1 MEFFRYVNV
10 LRKHLRWIVLLTV
23 IGGGA
28 ACGFSL
34 RQHKVYKATATL
46 LVNVASPTSLIPYL
60 ATSLSN
66 NNGTPPLE
74 QLANTYSVF
83 LQSRSFDGQIVK
95 ALGLKTTP
103 DEFAKHVSSALVPDT
118 NYFTIGVT
126 WGDPRQAA
134 AIANSIAR
142 TFVQENTAAQAATG
156 GNDAATQIS
165 QSLAYFRRKIQTLQR
180 SYDQLTSNARANQA
194 RVDAVSNDLNTAEDT
209 YYRLLGTAGATASGA
224 ATNAAT
230 LSDPATAPTI
240 PISPKVTLNTL
251 AGIVAGL
258 VLGLLLAFVLDYLD
272 YSLRTPEDM
281 EALVGQTPLGIVATF
296 GPAQGARRGLPFSR
310 KGGHSA
316 TTKKTAAARAGNG
329 ASNGN
334 GNGHGAATHPFDP
347 ALATLSVVNPKLI
360 TIAQPRA
367 SVSEAFRTLRT
378 SLEFSS
384 LDKPLKSLVVTSSL
398 PSEGKSTVSANLA
411 VAIAQTGK
419 RVILVDADLR
429 RPTVHKL
436 FDVKPATGLTTI
448 LLNRENRERAIADA
462 LQPTMV
468 PTLQV
473 IASGPQPPNPAELLS
488 SESMIALVRDLEGK
502 ADLVIFD
509 TPPMGPLTDAV
520 VLSTRVS
527 GTLLVA
533 RAGSTRRTVISNSLA
548 MLQKVGGNVVGTV
561 LNMVD
566 LKGISNYSY
575 YSYYSNG
582 YYGREEAV
590 AASGGRAK
598 N

>member
-10 LRKHLRWIVLLTV
+10 LRKHLGLIVLLTV

-34 RQHKVYKATATL
+34 RQHRVYKATATL

-118 NYFTIGVT
+118 NYFTLSVT

-142 TFVQENTAAQAATG
+142 TFVQQNATAQTATE
-156 GNDAATQIS
+156 GNDAATQIN
-165 QSLAYFRRKIQTLQR
+165 QSLAYFRHKIQTLQR
-180 SYDQLTSNARANQA
+180 SYDRLTSNTRASQA
-194 RVDAVSNDLNTAEDT
+194 QVDAVANDLNTAQDT
-209 YYRLLGTAGATASGA
+209 YYRLLGTAGASASGTG
-224 ATNAAT
+224 TNAAT

-240 PISPKVTLNTL
+240 PISPKVTLNTV

-316 TTKKTAAARAGNG
+316 TTKKAGNG

-448 LLNRENRERAIADA
+448 LLNRENRERALADA
-462 LQPTMV
+462 LQSTMV

-488 SESMIALVRDLEGK
+488 SESMIALVRELEGK

-533 RAGSTRRTVISNSLA
+533 RAGSTRRTVISNSVA
-548 MLQKVGGNVVGTV
+548 MLQKVGGNMVGTV

-590 AASGGRAK
+590 AVGGGRTQS
-598 N
+598 

>member
-10 LRKHLRWIVLLTV
+10 LRKHLGLIVLLTV

-66 NNGTPPLE
+66 NNGAPPLE

-134 AIANSIAR
+134 AIANSIER

-180 SYDQLTSNARANQA
+180 SYDRLTSNTRANQA
-194 RVDAVSNDLNTAEDT
+194 RVDAVSNELNTAEDT

-230 LSDPATAPTI
+230 LSDPATAPTV

-316 TTKKTAAARAGNG
+316 TTKKAGNG

-384 LDKPLKSLVVTSSL
+384 LDKPLKSLVITSSL
-398 PSEGKSTVSANLA
+398 PSEGKSTVSANL
-411 VAIAQTGK
+411 VV
-419 RVILVDADLR
+419 R
-429 RPTVHKL
+429 
-436 FDVKPATGLTTI
+436 
-448 LLNRENRERAIADA
+448 
-462 LQPTMV
+462 QP
-468 PTLQV
+468 
-473 IASGPQPPNPAELLS
+473 
-488 SESMIALVRDLEGK
+488 K
-502 ADLVIFD
+502 F
-509 TPPMGPLTDAV
+509 
-520 VLSTRVS
+520 
-527 GTLLVA
+527 
-533 RAGSTRRTVISNSLA
+533 
-548 MLQKVGGNVVGTV
+548 
-561 LNMVD
+561 
-566 LKGISNYSY
+566 
-575 YSYYSNG
+575 
-582 YYGREEAV
+582 
-590 AASGGRAK
+590 
-598 N
+598 

>member
-83 LQSRSFDGQIVK
+83 LQSNSFDGQIVK
-95 ALGLKTTP
+95 ELGLKTTP
-103 DEFAKHVSSALVPDT
+103 DEFAKHMSSALVPDT
-118 NYFTIGVT
+118 NYFTLSVT
-126 WGDPRQAA
+126 WGDPRQATS
-134 AIANSIAR
+134 IANSIAR
-142 TFVQENTAAQAATG
+142 TFVQENATAQTATE
-156 GNDAATQIS
+156 GNDAATQIN
-165 QSLAYFRRKIQTLQR
+165 QSLAYFRHKIQTLQR
-180 SYDQLTSNARANQA
+180 SYDRLTSNIRASQA
-194 RVDAVSNDLNTAEDT
+194 QVDAVTNDLNTAQDT
-209 YYRLLGTAGATASGA
+209 YYRLLGTAGTNASGA

-240 PISPKVTLNTL
+240 PISPKVTLNTV

-258 VLGLLLAFVLDYLD
+258 ILGLLLAFVLDYLD

-296 GPAQGARRGLPFSR
+296 GPAQGVRRGLPFSR
-310 KGGHSA
+310 KGGHTA
-316 TTKKTAAARAGNG
+316 TTKKTGPARAGNG

-334 GNGHGAATHPFDP
+334 GHGTATHPFDP

-384 LDKPLKSLVVTSSL
+384 LDKPLKSLVITSSL

-419 RVILVDADLR
+419 RIILVDADLR

-462 LQPTMV
+462 LQSTMV

-533 RAGSTRRTVISNSLA
+533 RAGSTRRTVISNSVA

-590 AASGGRAK
+590 AGTAAGAK

>member
-83 LQSRSFDGQIVK
+83 LQSNSFDGQIVK
-95 ALGLKTTP
+95 ELGLTTTP
-103 DEFAKHVSSALVPDT
+103 DEFAKHMSSALVPDT
-118 NYFTIGVT
+118 NYFTLSVT

-134 AIANSIAR
+134 SIANSIAR
-142 TFVQENTAAQAATG
+142 TFVQENATAQTATE
-156 GNDAATQIS
+156 GNDAATQIN
-165 QSLAYFRRKIQTLQR
+165 QSLAYFRHKIQTLQR
-180 SYDQLTSNARANQA
+180 SYDRLTSNTRASQA
-194 RVDAVSNDLNTAEDT
+194 QVDAVTNDLNTAQDT
-209 YYRLLGTAGATASGA
+209 YYRLLGTAGTNASGA

-240 PISPKVTLNTL
+240 PISPKVTLNTV

-258 VLGLLLAFVLDYLD
+258 ILGLLLAFVLDYLD

-296 GPAQGARRGLPFSR
+296 GPAQGVRRGLPFSR
-310 KGGHSA
+310 KGGHTA
-316 TTKKTAAARAGNG
+316 TTKKTGPARAGNG

-334 GNGHGAATHPFDP
+334 GHGTATHPFDP

-384 LDKPLKSLVVTSSL
+384 LDKPLKSLVITSSL

-462 LQPTMV
+462 LQSTMV

-488 SESMIALVRDLEGK
+488 SESMIALVRELEGK

-533 RAGSTRRTVISNSLA
+533 RAGSTRRTVISNSVA

-590 AASGGRAK
+590 AGTAAGAK